1 MQKKDLKETWK
12 EQKEHLKKKIA
23 ALTDT
28 ELLFLEGKEEEMITK
43 LQVKFGKTRQ
53 ELYQIINRL

>member
-1 MQKKDLKETWK
+1 MQKKDLKETWE
-12 EQKEHLKKKIA
+12 EQKEHLKQKFA

-28 ELLFLEGKEEEMITK
+28 DVLFLEGKEEEMITK

-53 ELYQIINRL
+53 ELHQIINAL

>member
-12 EQKEHLKKKIA
+12 EQKEHLKKKFA